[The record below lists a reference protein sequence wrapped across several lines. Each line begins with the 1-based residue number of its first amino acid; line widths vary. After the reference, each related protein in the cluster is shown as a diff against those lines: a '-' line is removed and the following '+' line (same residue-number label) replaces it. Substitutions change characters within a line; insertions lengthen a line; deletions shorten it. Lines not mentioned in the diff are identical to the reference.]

1 MKCRKNILIIAF
13 IGIFLPIVLLAAD
26 SNLLLPEGLEFRQV
40 EGTARLHE
48 RTKAWRFVT
57 AKTLSERKLAV
68 PAETE
73 LTILPGKGLDKI
85 IAYAGEGVSV
95 PVRID
100 AIITQYRKTNFL
112 YLFDAVPL
120 TAVAQASAPTETP
133 ALPKEDAANI
143 LRMAADP
150 NQTSV
155 IPPQILQRM
164 LPSQRT
170 DLARMEQS
178 ARQTESVSDTVI
190 VSRTG
195 RFIRRPSGS
204 EFILDGFGRNIS
216 GRSYA
221 LLPCKTLEQVE
232 KQMEQALDSY
242 RYRVSGVVTTF
253 RGKQFL
259 LLQGAVRTYTHG
271 NFTP

>member
-68 PAETE
+68 PAGTE

-120 TAVAQASAPTETP
+120 TAVAQASTPTETP
-133 ALPKEDAANI
+133 VLPKEDAANI

-150 NQTSV
+150 NQSSV
-155 IPPQILQRM
+155 IPSDSPADAAVPKNRPCPYGTKRPTNRICQRHGDCQPNRPIY
-164 LPSQRT
+164 PSPK
-170 DLARMEQS
+170 
-178 ARQTESVSDTVI
+178 
-190 VSRTG
+190 
-195 RFIRRPSGS
+195 RF
-204 EFILDGFGRNIS
+204 
-216 GRSYA
+216 
-221 LLPCKTLEQVE
+221 
-232 KQMEQALDSY
+232 
-242 RYRVSGVVTTF
+242 
-253 RGKQFL
+253 
-259 LLQGAVRTYTHG
+259 
-271 NFTP
+271 